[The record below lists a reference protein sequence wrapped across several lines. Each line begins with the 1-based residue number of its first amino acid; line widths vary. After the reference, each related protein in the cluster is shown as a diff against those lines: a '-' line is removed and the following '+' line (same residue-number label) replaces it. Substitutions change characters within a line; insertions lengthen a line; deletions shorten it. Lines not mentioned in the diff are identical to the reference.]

1 MENFKIFK
9 YCLDA
14 VQLEAL
20 KFVSAEV
27 RGKTLK
33 IISTKDTEI

>member
-9 YCLDA
+9 YCLYA

-20 KFVSAEV
+20 KFVSAEG

-33 IISTKDTEI
+33 TISIKDMEI